1 MHFFFYSC
9 EDRMTRAFPVGPMG
23 RFFGAAACAILLS
36 ACATPQPVVPAKP
49 AVPTMDELLSKAGE
63 ASSAG
68 RKEEAVTL
76 WKQAAAAYP
85 ADKAPWA
92 NIAQARYDAGQY
104 GDAIV
109 SAQEVLVR
117 DPSDRLANSIIAVS
131 GLRLSTRAL
140 ADLSRQNNLSSSVK
154 TESQELAKLL
164 RESLGERELISKTIV
179 TPNAGSQ
186 GAGTRVG
193 GRGGKQP
200 AKGSKAAANADS
212 SSGADPFGALKK

>member
-1 MHFFFYSC
+1 
-9 EDRMTRAFPVGPMG
+9 MTRAFPVGPMG

-36 ACATPQPVVPAKP
+36 ACATPQPAVPVKP
-49 AVPTMDELLSKAGE
+49 AVPSMDELLSKAGE

-109 SAQEVLVR
+109 NAQEVLVR
-117 DPSDRLANSIIAVS
+117 DPNDRLANSIIAVS

-154 TESQELAKLL
+154 VESQELAKLL
-164 RESLGERELISKTIV
+164 RESLGEQILVGKT
-179 TPNAGSQ
+179 PPPAAAGSQ
-186 GAGTRVG
+186 ASGSRSVNRGVVKP
-193 GRGGKQP
+193 GRGGKP
-200 AKGSKAAANADS
+200 AAVPPADS